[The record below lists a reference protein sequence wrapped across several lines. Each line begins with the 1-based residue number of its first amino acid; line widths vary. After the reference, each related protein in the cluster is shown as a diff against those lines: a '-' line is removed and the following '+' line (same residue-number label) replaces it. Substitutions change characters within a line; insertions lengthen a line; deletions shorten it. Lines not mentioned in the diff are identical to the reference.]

1 MEAILVD
8 VKRAM
13 RSLHRTMHAVSGAL
27 RHGVDSLFGKAGR
40 YRVRPYGAR
49 PYRAIG
55 GGFETSDVYGR
66 KGRADIYSSREMAR
80 FFGRMTW
87 YP

>member
-13 RSLHRTMHAVSGAL
+13 RSLQRTMHAVSGAL
-27 RHGVDSLFGKAGR
+27 CHGVGAMFLSSPR
-40 YRVRPYGAR
+40 YRAV
-49 PYRAIG
+49 G

-66 KGRADIYSSREMAR
+66 KGRTDIYSSREMAR
-80 FFGRMTW
+80 FFGWMTW
-87 YP
+87 HP

>member
-13 RSLHRTMHAVSGAL
+13 RSLQRTMHAVSGAL
-27 RHGVDSLFGKAGR
+27 LHGVDSLFRKAGR
-40 YRVRPYGAR
+40 YRAR

-80 FFGRMTW
+80 FYGRMTW

>member
-13 RSLHRTMHAVSGAL
+13 RSLQGRMHAVSGAL
-27 RHGVDSLFGKAGR
+27 RHGVRSMLGKASR
-40 YRVRPYGAR
+40 YGAGPQGAR
-49 PYRAIG
+49 PYRSIG

-66 KGRADIYSSREMAR
+66 KGRVDIYSNREMAR
-80 FFGRMTW
+80 FFTRMTW
-87 YP
+87 NP

>member
-13 RSLHRTMHAVSGAL
+13 RSLQRTMHAVSGAL
-27 RHGVDSLFGKAGR
+27 LHGVDSLFRKARR
-40 YRVRPYGAR
+40 YGVRPVRAR